1 MRYSRVIRIK
11 HAWRAGEL
19 LACQSTSCL
28 RAVMPRRART
38 NRAIAKIEGRV
49 KEEARKTAAVRIQ
62 VPSGLICRGA
72 SRIERSYR
80 VPRRRGRPVL
90 SGISWPSSRG
100 HSSRSNFP
108 DVSLSRGRD
117 WTRRRVVEKGE
128 VGEERSPVF
137 PSLLQ
142 MSRAEPVPSRFCGCS
157 RNTSLFLRRINSRW
171 RAAKCERRS
180 CDNKCSRFCTLRHR
194 KLCRRSRSRRSIVHH
209 RRSTS
214 TRFFRFEA
222 HVRNSSYE
230 ITLAHNTSLP
240 IPVFISILFFVK
252 N

>member
-1 MRYSRVIRIK
+1 MPIEPPRVFERWCRCARGLIARSQKSRGALKR
-11 HAWRAGEL
+11 
-19 LACQSTSCL
+19 Q
-28 RAVMPRRART
+28 
-38 NRAIAKIEGRV
+38 
-49 KEEARKTAAVRIQ
+49 TAAVRIQ
-62 VPSGLICRGA
+62 VPSGLIGRGA

-100 HSSRSNFP
+100 HSSRSNFA

-117 WTRRRVVEKGE
+117 WTRRRVR
-128 VGEERSPVF
+128 EEGRGGRREEPPSRVSPT
-137 PSLLQ
+137 LLQ
-142 MSRAEPVPSRFCGCS
+142 MSRVGPVPSRFCGCS
-157 RNTSLFLRRINSRW
+157 RNTTLFLRRINSRW

-230 ITLAHNTSLP
+230 ITLAHNTSLS
-240 IPVFISILFFVK
+240 ILAFIDILFFVK